1 MAEIRAFRGWRP
13 TTAQAGQ
20 VASPPYDVLNSA
32 EARAMAAG
40 NPCSFLHICKPEI
53 DLPADV
59 DEHSE
64 AVYQQGA
71 QNLRQFVAQG
81 ILRQDPT
88 PSLYIYSQRM
98 GSHYQTGLV
107 ALASAREYTDDK
119 IKKHEHTRPDK
130 VEDRT
135 KIISTMG
142 AHAEPV
148 FLTYRHRDAVDAL
161 VKTIQQRPPVADF
174 TSDDGFG
181 HTVWTVTD
189 PREIDALVGE
199 MREIDLMYIA
209 DGHHRSASAVENHAW
224 DKTDATAFFLAV
236 IFPDNQLAIMDY
248 NRAVKDLNGLGKADF
263 LKQLEGKFTVKP
275 WSRQKP
281 PSRHTAAMYLDRQ
294 WHLLTMKPEFINEQ
308 DPQKRLDVSLLQE
321 NLLAPVLGIANPRT
335 DQRIDFIGGLRG
347 LGELERIVDDGSHA
361 VAFAMY
367 PVSISDLI
375 AIADAGEVMP
385 PKSTWFEPKLR
396 SGLIVNIFR
405 P

>member
-1 MAEIRAFRGWRP
+1 MADIRAFRGFRP

-20 VASPPYDVLNSA
+20 VASPPYDVLNSQ
-32 EARAMAAG
+32 EARAMAQG
-40 NPCSFLHICKPEI
+40 NPLSFLHICKPEI

-64 AVYQQGA
+64 AVYQQGRK
-71 QNLRQFVAQG
+71 NLQQFVAQG
-81 ILRQDPT
+81 ILKQDAV

-98 GSHYQTGLV
+98 GSHYQTGIV
-107 ALASAREYTDDK
+107 ALASAQEYTDDK

-135 KIISTMG
+135 KLIATMG

-148 FLTYRHRDAVDAL
+148 FLTYRHRDAIDAL

-174 TSDDGFG
+174 TSADGFG

-189 PREIDALVGE
+189 PLEIAALTGE
-199 MREIDLMYIA
+199 MKTVDLMYIA
-209 DGHHRSASAVENHAW
+209 DGHHRSASAVENHKW
-224 DKTDATAFFLAV
+224 DATDATAFFLAV

-248 NRAVKDLNGLGKADF
+248 NRAVKDLNGLSSADF
-263 LKQLEGKFTVKP
+263 MKKLETTFTVKP
-275 WSRQKP
+275 WSKQKP
-281 PSRHTAAMYLDRQ
+281 PSRHTVAMYLDRT
-294 WHLLTMKPEFINEQ
+294 WHLLTFKPEGINEN

-335 DQRIDFIGGLRG
+335 DKRIDFIGGLRG
-347 LGELERIVDDGSHA
+347 LEELERIVNDGSHA
-361 VAFAMY
+361 VAFAMF
-367 PVSISDLI
+367 PVSISDLL

-396 SGLIVNIFR
+396 SGLVVNIYK